1 MLLIFYKLLNKLSLS
16 LLCLVLFLPACELL
30 WNPNTPTNYT
40 LRRPVQMFI
49 EKKLN
54 EISGI
59 FYLKKENHLI
69 AIADDKKKIYSL
81 ATNGQVTDY
90 YDPELPSEDFE
101 DVVKVDS
108 IVYTLI
114 SNGTIVAISKNDTG
128 LVSTEYPFWGTG
140 KNDFETLYYDSTANG
155 LIILCK
161 SCEVDKGK
169 KLRNAFRF
177 DISTRQF
184 DKTPFYGIKIKEVAD
199 VLKDGKVEFKPSAAA
214 IHPLTNKLYI
224 LASSGNL
231 LIIADKMGKVEDVF
245 RLNPSIYPQA
255 EGIAF
260 APNGDMFISNE
271 AKLGKPSLLKLA
283 IKHKGK

>member
-1 MLLIFYKLLNKLSLS
+1 MFLTFYKLFNR
-16 LLCLVLFLPACELL
+16 VFLFLLFSVCFLSGCELL
-30 WNPNTPTNYT
+30 WNPNTPTSYN

-59 FYLKKENHLI
+59 FYLKNEKHLI
-69 AIADDKKKIYSL
+69 AIADDKKKIYNLS
-81 ATNGQVTDY
+81 TNGQVSDY
-90 YDPELPSEDFE
+90 YDPELPSQDFE
-101 DVVKVDS
+101 DVIKVDS
-108 IVYTLI
+108 TVYTLI

-128 LVSTEYPFWGTG
+128 LVSSEYPFWGTG
-140 KNDFETLYYDSTANG
+140 KNDFETLYYDSTAKG
-155 LIILCK
+155 LIIICK
-161 SCEVDKGK
+161 SCEADKGK
-169 KLRNAFRF
+169 KIRNAYRF
-177 DISTRQF
+177 NLATMQF
-184 DKTPFYGIKIKEVAD
+184 DKSSFYGIKIKEVAD

-214 IHPLTNKLYI
+214 VHPLTNKVYI

-231 LIIADKMGKVEDVF
+231 LVIADKMGKVENVF
-245 RLNPSIYPQA
+245 RLNPSMYPQA

-283 IKHKGK
+283 IKNQGK

>member
-1 MLLIFYKLLNKLSLS
+1 MLLTFYKLFNELLIL
-16 LLCLVLFLPACELL
+16 LLCLVCFFSACELL
-30 WNPNTPTNYT
+30 WTPNTPTNYN

-69 AIADDKKKIYSL
+69 AIADDKKKIYKL
-81 ATNGQVTDY
+81 TANGQISDY
-90 YDPELPSEDFE
+90 YDPELPSQDFE

-108 IVYTLI
+108 TVYTLI

-128 LVSTEYPFWGTG
+128 LVSREYPFWGTG
-140 KNDFETLYYDSTANG
+140 KNDFETLYYDSAAKG
-155 LIILCK
+155 LVILCK

-169 KLRNAFRF
+169 KLRNSFRF
-177 DISTRQF
+177 DLATLQF

-214 IHPLTNKLYI
+214 VHPLTNKLYI

-231 LIIADKMGKVEDVF
+231 LIIADKMGKVENAF
-245 RLNPSIYPQA
+245 RLNPSVYPQA
-255 EGIAF
+255 EGITF

-283 IKHKGK
+283 IKNQGK

>member
-1 MLLIFYKLLNKLSLS
+1 MFNKLLLV
-16 LLCLVLFLPACELL
+16 LLCLVFFLTACELL
-30 WNPNTPTNYT
+30 WNPNTPKNYN
-40 LRRPVQMFI
+40 LRRPVQMVI

-59 FYLKKENHLI
+59 FYLKKEDHLI

-81 ATNGQVTDY
+81 TQNGQVSDY
-90 YDPELPSEDFE
+90 YDPELPSQDFE
-101 DVVKVDS
+101 DVIKVDS
-108 IVYTLI
+108 TVYTLI
-114 SNGTIVAISKNDTG
+114 SNGTIVAISKNDAG
-128 LVSTEYPFWGTG
+128 LMSTEYPFWGTG
-140 KNDFETLYYDSTANG
+140 KNDFETLYYDSTARG

-177 DISTRQF
+177 DLLSRQF
-184 DKTPFYGIKIKEVAD
+184 DKAPFYGIKIQEVAD

-231 LIIADKMGKVEDVF
+231 LIIADKMGKIEDAF
-245 RLNPSIYPQA
+245 RLNPAVYPQA

-271 AKLGKPSLLKLA
+271 AKLGKPTLLKLA
-283 IKHKGK
+283 IKHQGK